1 MAKKRTGL
9 DALREYEARS
19 GRQTQSEA
27 QTEGSSGGAWRSGL
41 DALRQ
46 FEANGGGRNV
56 KNGEFNPNYR
66 TMTRA
71 MYESAYERYKRAAEA
86 QERYSR
92 AADAVGSSQ
101 VGGYLMAMQQ
111 RQPQGRA
118 AKTIDHDQQSG
129 YRRTREVKSAQVQPT
144 IDHDQQ
150 SGYLRTMQL
159 KGSPEYLEQPED
171 QEWETVRQD
180 QARGG
185 KRTQYELQRQIEQ
198 LERARDYVLSMQA
211 GDPEGLPELRGAYE
225 AVNAG
230 RTKPM
235 TLTEMD
241 EALREMKVR
250 KQNAATLADEA
261 MTAQE
266 LERKKDAIYALA
278 FYPEEWT
285 PEQKQAARGILETQR
300 GGSGIFGGMDRA
312 SYAFAPYIEAV
323 RSGDMDRADEWEQIY
338 NMLYSRLFEKTTAV
352 TEGFAEGLGLR
363 SAEKV
368 IGAATG
374 AENPAWEAYMRSV
387 QVAKAQ
393 NPALSAGGQIAGSLA
408 LMGGISK
415 GVGAASGAL
424 LGTKA
429 AQLGTLGRTALS
441 MGQSA
446 LTFAAREAIQGA
458 GAAVTGEKTGGA
470 YAQDILASGAGGAA
484 GALVSGLISTN
495 MADWLR
501 RTGNSKPFW
510 EFVRQSASA
519 YAFSGTSV
527 ATSAMLGS
535 EKKSANE
542 IATELGTAFLFSLVS
557 GYMNTMRETKM
568 ASAAV
573 EQKYET
579 ISQQLDAIG
588 KHLDGG
594 GKFRTEEEFTQAV
607 EDLRRTVQ
615 GLKADVRGTYYAG
628 QQDFVDQMV
637 AALDRIDYNLL
648 SMLPGA
654 DAGTAAASAAS
665 TAAAGAGGVTAAEAQ
680 KLMQEASAALAEGTQ
695 GVPSA
700 PVQPGDAGGKGAA
713 AAAQALTEGMTPE
726 QTRKMIQDDFGTTAA
741 QDAAWREG
749 TEEQEAAFQ
758 AYSRYAEE
766 RDRLEQERRGLETER
781 RTVQYGQQETG
792 SRNGEGRTESVY
804 SGGQS
809 RGMGEG
815 SEIERTLERQ
825 GEAVRLRNRAKDLG
839 AENISPAEAG
849 LKGGDTTKSLLKVP
863 EAAYGAHEKA
873 LQKAVEARGASLNIV
888 MGRIR
893 LANGTAVDEFI
904 DTETRQ
910 VTVRADCTKWAM
922 DNLID
927 HALFHGLSTE
937 QRNAT
942 AQAVADRFS
951 ESELMAIAGQ
961 YVKRMRGVYEGM
973 SEKEL
978 LNTAMEEVLAD
989 AAGRM
994 LRYTDADATKFTET
1008 VRGII
1013 DWNGKTDAGEG
1024 SQRFSYAGEF
1034 ARTAD
1039 KETLERAKQMIDG
1052 GASAEAIFRETGWF
1066 KGADGQWRFEIDDS
1080 KMEFRRDGDAR
1091 LMEEAPYRRMQELSD
1106 KWAASFEKGGEELT
1120 EAENTELEALQDQY
1134 VDRVWEEK
1142 YELQD
1147 FLKHDDLYRAYPKLR
1162 HMSLIFRPM
1171 SIEDY
1176 GYYSPKDG
1184 AIVMNSDL
1192 IGAPEKTLIHEIQHI
1207 IQSMEGF
1214 ARGASPKYWNDR
1226 MEEGVSKKNAAGE
1239 EMLPNELYRNTAGE
1253 IEARDVAA
1261 RRNMSADERRARMP
1275 DTGNADTV
1283 FAEARWQTAMDY
1295 DPETARI
1302 REQTQDEITAEY
1314 QNTVHGIL
1322 NGTINSK
1329 EALLVGYT
1337 PDIYR
1342 KLGMPDLPF
1351 VVGSGHVYSMAKTA
1365 SEASADGK
1373 FQKGTHYHGL
1383 GERVVADI
1391 MEFVRDPVMVISA
1404 KDVDA
1409 KTEPMR
1415 STHSVVALIDVGT
1428 HGKALVIPVSIT
1440 AERSVDGARMDVN
1453 AISSAYEKKA
1463 SALVKEA
1470 VAQFNV
1476 GENSV
1481 FYVKKEAADLLGA
1494 GVRFPEQL
1502 KAATSSD
1509 GIVRKFGTKVNM
1521 SIENVTQ
1528 SQQFKRW
1535 FGDWQNKPETASKV
1549 VNADGTPK
1557 VVYHQ
1562 TGNDFT
1568 IFDVRKNGA
1577 GTRDNETPF
1586 GIFLKSSSRDIG
1598 LNGKKQMAL
1607 YANIRNPL
1615 YAQDRADLTRQL
1627 RKLSPE
1633 YDAIRQEHAALDK
1646 EYKQKF
1652 EDAKRNFIS
1661 FLTEWKKNHPG
1672 ESSRS
1677 LYGTPEFERVF
1688 DAEDA
1693 VVEEWTGKADALSV
1707 RAKEVLTDA
1716 LKQAGYDGVI
1726 LANDAGSWGRSTDAY
1741 IALNKNQVKSATDNV
1756 GTFDR
1761 DNPDIRYSVAEDAPE
1776 TETSAEKAKW
1786 TAAEGTPIFN
1796 FDAKYDF
1803 AYGADPNPFYR
1814 MIGITPPGLR
1824 IGIEAQATRAA
1835 DKIEN
1840 GKAYAKALLDF
1851 ATKPDRSTKTL
1862 TLNFPNADGTYRSEN
1877 VQNTKIMQDIYKYYA
1892 EAVPEEN
1899 RHSEAEFW
1907 MWRRRIAE
1915 GSVSSRI
1922 ETMSAEAKAQ
1932 AWQESARADFK
1943 STGALEKMGVKVER
1957 SIGRYGRTQSL
1968 IETEK
1973 AYKQAKRE
1981 VNRAID
1987 RLAATPK
1994 EIAFARQIAD
2004 GVFDMR
2010 DIPRGYDRRVVLSL
2024 VDYMNAEA
2032 ALGNDRILAQ
2042 RKAIRQETADTV
2054 EALFSDSA
2062 DNKVSGMF
2070 TLNHRTAQRNMLHI
2084 FGDETGQK
2092 LNRAIFDPI
2101 QRNEAERIRFINK
2114 QFDDVRTFEDSTGKK
2129 SELTHVESILVQLV
2143 MEGKATVA
2151 LLGDMP
2157 GSPAISK
2164 AGMKIADGMKP
2175 NAAAKSEHLN
2185 KNEKQLAKMYAS
2197 WVSALRMMADGK
2209 IDTVKIDNA
2218 AKVYTQKYN
2227 EFYAAINDFLVA
2239 HGYEPI
2245 GFIQNYAPH
2254 MQAEETRTALDSA
2267 LKMLGINEDVVTL
2280 PTSIAGL
2287 TADFK
2292 PNKRWNPYFLHRTGE
2307 TYNFDVAKGF
2317 ESYVAYMSEL
2327 FYHTDD
2333 IMTVRALSDYLR
2345 RRYSPDDI
2353 SFDIDKYTWLRER
2366 MPDEQLLYLQQRGK
2380 LEHGAIVDSEQLD
2393 SMIDDELT
2401 ALYENA
2407 KNKSKYSN
2415 LVVWLDNYAN
2425 VLAGKQ
2431 TKGDRS
2437 TEEDFGRKTLTIGN
2451 KLTRGFGA
2459 AKVAGNIATIFNQTA
2474 QIPTILAEKGLRNTA
2489 AAIKD
2494 MVTGQLRKAD
2504 FTLESDYLTSK
2515 KGVHFLVTDE
2525 KNMYEWALD
2534 KVGQA
2539 QEFAD
2544 AMVSTI
2550 AVRAAYLEGI
2560 QKGMSHKQAM
2570 RYADQYGAQVMGDR
2584 SKGAKPVA
2592 FNSKNPVMQLINTFQ
2607 LEVANSW
2614 EHVTQ
2619 DTAGFDFREMARK
2632 FGKDKAVKALA
2643 GIIVKLLLA
2652 TYIWNRISDETYGGT
2667 PAPYDVL
2674 GITSNFIAGGY
2685 GLSINDAMKT
2695 VMDNGWEKVTGE
2707 RLFGT
2712 EDKDRSFNVWKA
2724 IEAAGGDI
2732 ANDIPY
2738 LQNASAMIGWGDNT
2752 LPAAIPTKALDNM
2765 INAVK
2770 GGKGAKDI
2778 AKAAFDVGTEIAP
2791 GGSQIKKTARG
2802 IDAMVRGGVY
2812 QGYGD
2817 QTKLRYP
2824 VDNKN
2829 IGKWI
2834 QAVVFGPNG
2843 LSETGRYYA
2852 GEERAIGEKQ
2862 TTAYQAMIAAGADK
2876 EESYRLIRRITKLG
2890 DDEDSKLDKLN
2901 MLLSSKVSTAG
2912 QGAYYY
2918 IMMAGD
2924 KERERIDALTGEDGV
2939 IGMDDYLRA
2948 AQKKLQIDADEAMRP
2963 AEKADAFRQWV
2974 NQKGYSAE
2982 QKRGVLDAF
2991 KFSQIIM
2998 VGGGHS
3004 ELYQAALE
3012 GVSEYDA
3019 LRADAIATEKA
3030 DGKSQAQ
3037 AESSVNSGLR
3047 SQMKQDYLDG
3057 LVDDETASAFLK
3069 EYTGADDD
3077 DVFWALEEWN
3087 GGKDWKKYGKFFD
3100 AVEKGVTADT
3110 RKVAKYYME
3119 HGVDKGTLSSQ
3130 LTTYFKER
3138 WLAASGDEA
3147 ARLKRAY
3154 ISAYKAIGGDGDK
3167 ARDNMIKWRQEANKK
3182 RRENK

>member
-46 FEANGGGRNV
+46 FEANGGGRDV
-56 KNGEFNPNYR
+56 KNREFNPNYR

-71 MYESAYERYKRAAEA
+71 MEKEAYESAYERYKRAAEA

-92 AADAVGSSQ
+92 AAEAVGSSP

-144 IDHDQQ
+144 IEHDQQ

-159 KGSPEYLEQPED
+159 KGTPEYLEQPED
-171 QEWETVRQD
+171 QAWETVRQD

-185 KRTQYELQRQIEQ
+185 KRTQYELRRQIEQ
-198 LERARDYVLSMQA
+198 LEKARDYALSMQA

-241 EALREMKVR
+241 EALREMKVK
-250 KQNAATLADEA
+250 KQNAATLANEA

-312 SYAFAPYIEAV
+312 PYAFAPYIEAV
-323 RSGDMDRADEWEQIY
+323 RSGDMAGADEWEQIY

-368 IGAATG
+368 VGAATG

-429 AQLGTLGRTALS
+429 AQLGTVGKTALS

-741 QDAAWREG
+741 QDAA
-749 TEEQEAAFQ
+749 FQ

-766 RDRLEQERRGLETER
+766 RDRLEQARRGLETER
-781 RTVQYGQQETG
+781 STAQYGQQEAG

-804 SGGQS
+804 PGGQS

-873 LQKAVEARGASLNIV
+873 LQQAVEARGASLNIV

-1226 MEEGVSKKNAAGE
+1226 MEEGFSKKNAAGE

-1295 DPETARI
+1295 DPETASI
-1302 REQTQDEITAEY
+1302 KEQVENSREALNAMDLVARASVPTNLKTKDSAAAWAAERLKSTGYHVDRQGYGEIYFSKKDMDKGLRYADTAEEKAALAVLP
-1314 QNTVHGIL
+1314 QVLKRGIEIGDHANHKNRVKQTVTFAAPVEL
-1322 NGTINSK
+1322 NGTRGNMAVVVNRNGSHYYAHRI
-1329 EALLVGYT
+1329 V
-1337 PDIYR
+1337 
-1342 KLGMPDLPF
+1342 MPD
-1351 VVGSGHVYSMAKTA
+1351 G
-1365 SEASADGK
+1365 
-1373 FQKGTHYHGL
+1373 
-1383 GERVVADI
+1383 
-1391 MEFVRDPVMVISA
+1391 
-1404 KDVDA
+1404 
-1409 KTEPMR
+1409 
-1415 STHSVVALIDVGT
+1415 
-1428 HGKALVIPVSIT
+1428 
-1440 AERSVDGARMDVN
+1440 
-1453 AISSAYEKKA
+1453 
-1463 SALVKEA
+1463 
-1470 VAQFNV
+1470 
-1476 GENSV
+1476 SV
-1481 FYVKKEAADLLGA
+1481 FRFSGNAENAAQELSR
-1494 GVRFPEQL
+1494 GVTVSGSL
-1502 KAATSSD
+1502 ADTTSAA
-1509 GIVRKFGTKVNM
+1509 
-1521 SIENVTQ
+1521 
-1528 SQQFKRW
+1528 
-1535 FGDWQNKPETASKV
+1535 
-1549 VNADGTPK
+1549 
-1557 VVYHQ
+1557 
-1562 TGNDFT
+1562 
-1568 IFDVRKNGA
+1568 
-1577 GTRDNETPF
+1577 
-1586 GIFLKSSSRDIG
+1586 
-1598 LNGKKQMAL
+1598 
-1607 YANIRNPL
+1607 
-1615 YAQDRADLTRQL
+1615 
-1627 RKLSPE
+1627 
-1633 YDAIRQEHAALDK
+1633 
-1646 EYKQKF
+1646 
-1652 EDAKRNFIS
+1652 
-1661 FLTEWKKNHPG
+1661 
-1672 ESSRS
+1672 
-1677 LYGTPEFERVF
+1677 
-1688 DAEDA
+1688 
-1693 VVEEWTGKADALSV
+1693 
-1707 RAKEVLTDA
+1707 
-1716 LKQAGYDGVI
+1716 
-1726 LANDAGSWGRSTDAY
+1726 STDS
-1741 IALNKNQVKSATDNV
+1741 IRGKSANV
-1756 GTFDR
+1756 KQ
-1761 DNPDIRYSVAEDAPE
+1761 RYSPADTE
-1776 TETSAEKAKW
+1776 TETSAEKAKR
-1786 TAAEGTPIFN
+1786 TAAEGTPIFT

-1840 GKAYAKALLDF
+1840 GQAYAKALLDF

-1899 RHSEAEFW
+1899 RHSEADFW

-1915 GSVSSRI
+1915 GSIPARI

-2084 FGDETGQK
+2084 FGDETGKK

-2267 LKMLGINEDVVTL
+2267 LEMLGINEDVVTL

-2494 MVTGQLRKAD
+2494 MATGQLRKTD
-2504 FTLESDYLTSK
+2504 FARESDYLTSK

-2544 AMVSTI
+2544 ATVATI

-2560 QKGMSHKQAM
+2560 RNGMTHKQAM
-2570 RYADQYGAQVMGDR
+2570 SYADRYGAQVMGDR

-2619 DTAGFDFREMARK
+2619 DTGGFDFREMEKK

-2643 GIIVKLLLA
+2643 GIIVKFLVA
-2652 TYIWNRISDETYGGT
+2652 TYIWNRIADEIYGGT

-2712 EDKDRSFNVWKA
+2712 EDKARSFNVWKA

-2738 LQNASAMIGWGDNT
+2738 LQNASALVGWGDNT

-2770 GGKGAKDI
+2770 GGKGVKDI
-2778 AKAAFDVGTEIAP
+2778 TKAAFDVGTEIAP

-2948 AQKKLQIDADEAMRP
+2948 AQKKLQIDADEEMRP
-2963 AEKADAFRQWV
+2963 TEKADAFRQWV
-2974 NQKGYSAE
+2974 NQQGYSAD

-3012 GVSEYDA
+3012 GVSEYDT
-3019 LRADAIATEKA
+3019 LRADAIAAEKA
-3030 DGKSQAQ
+3030 GGKSQSQ
-3037 AESSVNSGLR
+3037 AESSVNSSLR

-3057 LVDDETASAFLK
+3057 LVDDETASQFLK
-3069 EYTGADDD
+3069 EYTGSDDD
-3077 DVFWALEEWN
+3077 DVFWTMESWK
-3087 GGKDWKKYGKFFD
+3087 GGDDWKKYGKFLE
-3100 AVEKGVTADT
+3100 AAEKGVTADT

>member
-46 FEANGGGRNV
+46 FEANGGGRDV
-56 KNGEFNPNYR
+56 KNREFNPNYR

-71 MYESAYERYKRAAEA
+71 MEKEAYESAYERYKRAAEA

-92 AADAVGSSQ
+92 AADAVGNSP

-144 IDHDQQ
+144 IEHDQQ
-150 SGYLRTMQL
+150 SGYLRTLRM
-159 KGSPEYLEQPED
+159 KGSAEYLTQSQED
-171 QEWETVRQD
+171 PAWETVRQD

-198 LERARDYVLSMQA
+198 LEKARDYALSMQA

-241 EALREMKVR
+241 EALREMKVK
-250 KQNAATLADEA
+250 KQNAATLANEA

-312 SYAFAPYIEAV
+312 PYAFAPYIEAV

-424 LGTKA
+424 IGKKA

-458 GAAVTGEKTGGA
+458 GAAATGEKTGGA

-501 RTGNSKPFW
+501 RTGNSKLFW

-594 GKFRTEEEFTQAV
+594 RKFRTEEEFTQAV

-615 GLKADVRGTYYAG
+615 GLKADVQGTYYAG
-628 QQDFVDQMV
+628 QQDFVNQMV

-648 SMLPGA
+648 SILPGA

-665 TAAAGAGGVTAAEAQ
+665 TAAAGTGGVAAAEAQ

-695 GVPSA
+695 GVPPA

-726 QTRKMIQDDFGTTAA
+726 QTQKRIQDAFGTTAA
-741 QDAAWREG
+741 EQAVQVPPAQPAMPVPPDVAAEA
-749 TEEQEAAFQ
+749 EAAQREANFQ

-766 RDRLEQERRGLETER
+766 RDRLEQRRRGLEAER
-781 RTVQYGQQETG
+781 STVQYGQQEAG
-792 SRNGEGRTESVY
+792 GRNGEGRTESVY
-804 SGGQS
+804 PGGQS

-873 LQKAVEARGASLNIV
+873 LQQAVEARGASLNIV

-1013 DWNGKTDAGEG
+1013 GDGVTITEAKTEPTN
-1024 SQRFSYAGEF
+1024 QRYSIS
-1034 ARTAD
+1034 D
-1039 KETLERAKQMIDG
+1039 TLAEDLQQVIDG
-1052 GASAEAIFRETGWF
+1052 TYESDKGEVYIGETSNF
-1066 KGADGQWRFEIDDS
+1066 LTDVIGADALHVTMPANKAYSAMATEEQ
-1080 KMEFRRDGDAR
+1080 AR
-1091 LMEEAPYRRMQELSD
+1091 
-1106 KWAASFEKGGEELT
+1106 
-1120 EAENTELEALQDQY
+1120 
-1134 VDRVWEEK
+1134 
-1142 YELQD
+1142 
-1147 FLKHDDLYRAYPKLR
+1147 
-1162 HMSLIFRPM
+1162 
-1171 SIEDY
+1171 
-1176 GYYSPKDG
+1176 KDG
-1184 AIVMNSDL
+1184 RY
-1192 IGAPEKTLIHEIQHI
+1192 K
-1207 IQSMEGF
+1207 
-1214 ARGASPKYWNDR
+1214 
-1226 MEEGVSKKNAAGE
+1226 
-1239 EMLPNELYRNTAGE
+1239 
-1253 IEARDVAA
+1253 
-1261 RRNMSADERRARMP
+1261 
-1275 DTGNADTV
+1275 
-1283 FAEARWQTAMDY
+1283 
-1295 DPETARI
+1295 
-1302 REQTQDEITAEY
+1302 
-1314 QNTVHGIL
+1314 QNV
-1322 NGTINSK
+1322 N
-1329 EALLVGYT
+1329 
-1337 PDIYR
+1337 
-1342 KLGMPDLPF
+1342 
-1351 VVGSGHVYSMAKTA
+1351 
-1365 SEASADGK
+1365 
-1373 FQKGTHYHGL
+1373 YHGL
-1383 GERVVADI
+1383 G
-1391 MEFVRDPVMVISA
+1391 
-1404 KDVDA
+1404 
-1409 KTEPMR
+1409 
-1415 STHSVVALIDVGT
+1415 
-1428 HGKALVIPVSIT
+1428 
-1440 AERSVDGARMDVN
+1440 
-1453 AISSAYEKKA
+1453 
-1463 SALVKEA
+1463 
-1470 VAQFNV
+1470 
-1476 GENSV
+1476 
-1481 FYVKKEAADLLGA
+1481 
-1494 GVRFPEQL
+1494 
-1502 KAATSSD
+1502 
-1509 GIVRKFGTKVNM
+1509 
-1521 SIENVTQ
+1521 
-1528 SQQFKRW
+1528 
-1535 FGDWQNKPETASKV
+1535 
-1549 VNADGTPK
+1549 ADGLRRVLNASENPVAAFADTSGESGKRASNIVLVTGETGKGGPI
-1557 VVYHQ
+1557 VVIE
-1562 TGNDFT
+1562 TLNT
-1568 IFDVRKNGA
+1568 K
-1577 GTRDNETPF
+1577 GT
-1586 GIFLKSSSRDIG
+1586 
-1598 LNGKKQMAL
+1598 LNGKRIDANKVITSYDRAAL
-1607 YANIRNPL
+1607 ISDLEAAASDGRLLYLDKKRSQAALAGVPAANSLAAIQGGDFTTNIRNFIAGVKWEKSGAASYTSAKPDGETSFSRA
-1615 YAQDRADLTRQL
+1615 YKAAQQ
-1627 RKLSPE
+1627 
-1633 YDAIRQEHAALDK
+1633 
-1646 EYKQKF
+1646 KQ
-1652 EDAKRNFIS
+1652 
-1661 FLTEWKKNHPG
+1661 
-1672 ESSRS
+1672 
-1677 LYGTPEFERVF
+1677 
-1688 DAEDA
+1688 
-1693 VVEEWTGKADALSV
+1693 
-1707 RAKEVLTDA
+1707 
-1716 LKQAGYDGVI
+1716 
-1726 LANDAGSWGRSTDAY
+1726 
-1741 IALNKNQVKSATDNV
+1741 
-1756 GTFDR
+1756 
-1761 DNPDIRYSVAEDAPE
+1761 RYSPADTE
-1776 TETSAEKAKW
+1776 TETSAEKAKR

-1862 TLNFPNADGTYRSEN
+1862 TLTFPNADGTYRSEN

-1899 RHSEAEFW
+1899 RHSEADFW

-1922 ETMSAEAKAQ
+1922 ETMSVEAKAQ

-1957 SIGRYGRTQSL
+1957 SIGRYGRTQSI

-1973 AYKQAKRE
+1973 AYKQAKKE
-1981 VNRAID
+1981 LNRAID
-1987 RLAATPK
+1987 RLGATAK
-1994 EIAFARQIAD
+1994 EVAFAKQIAD

-2010 DIPRGYDRRVVLSL
+2010 DIPRGYDKRVVLSL

-2101 QRNEAERIRFINK
+2101 SRNEAERIRFVNR

-2218 AKVYTQKYN
+2218 AKAYTQKYN

-2254 MQAEETRTALDSA
+2254 MQAEETRTAFDSA
-2267 LKMLGINEDVVTL
+2267 LKMLGINADVVTL
-2280 PTSIAGL
+2280 PASIAGL

-2292 PNKRWNPYFLHRTGE
+2292 PNKRWNPYFLRRTGE

-2333 IMTVRALSDYLR
+2333 IMTVRALSNYLR
-2345 RRYSPDDI
+2345 RRYSSEEI
-2353 SFDIDKYTWLRER
+2353 SFDIDKYTWLREKS
-2366 MPDEQLLYLQQRGK
+2366 PDEQLLYLQQNNVLK
-2380 LEHGAIVDSEQLD
+2380 HGSIVDQETLD
-2393 SMIDDELT
+2393 ATIDKELDT
-2401 ALYENA
+2401 LYENA
-2407 KNKSKYSN
+2407 KNQSKYSN

-2437 TEEDFGRKTLTIGN
+2437 TEEDVGREKLNLGN
-2451 KLTRGFGA
+2451 WATRRFGA

-2474 QIPTILAEKGLRNTA
+2474 QLPTILAEKGLRNMA

-2494 MVTGQLRKAD
+2494 MATGQLRKTD
-2504 FTLESDYLTSK
+2504 FALESDYLTSK

-2560 QKGMSHKQAM
+2560 RKGMSHQQAM
-2570 RYADQYGAQVMGDR
+2570 RYADKYGAQVMGDR

-2592 FNSKNPVMQLINTFQ
+2592 FNSKRPVMQLINTFQ
-2607 LEVANSW
+2607 LEVANAW

-2643 GIIVKLLLA
+2643 GIIVKFLIA
-2652 TYIWNRISDETYGGT
+2652 TYIWNRIADEIYGGT

-2712 EDKDRSFNVWKA
+2712 EDKERSFNAWKA

-2738 LQNASAMIGWGDNT
+2738 LQNASALIGWGDNT

-2770 GGKGAKDI
+2770 GGKGVQDI
-2778 AKAAFDVGTEIAP
+2778 AKAAFDVGTEITP

-2862 TTAYQAMIAAGADK
+2862 TVAYQAMIAAGADK
-2876 EESYRLIRRITKLG
+2876 EESYRIIRRIAKLG
-2890 DDEDSKLDKLN
+2890 DGEDSKLDKLN
-2901 MLLSSKVSTAG
+2901 MLLSSKVPTAG

-2918 IMMAGD
+2918 VMMAGD
-2924 KERERIDALTGEDGV
+2924 KERERIDELTGGDGV

-2963 AEKADAFRQWV
+2963 TEKADAFRQWV

-2982 QKRGVLDAF
+2982 QKRGILDAF
-2991 KFSQIIM
+2991 KFSQVIM

-3012 GVSEYDA
+3012 GVSEYDT
-3019 LRADAIATEKA
+3019 LRADAIAAEKA
-3030 DGKSQAQ
+3030 GGKSQSQ
-3037 AESSVNSGLR
+3037 AESSVNSSLR

-3057 LVDDETASAFLK
+3057 LVDDETASQFLK
-3069 EYTGADDD
+3069 EYTGSDDD
-3077 DVFWALEEWN
+3077 DVFWTMESWK
-3087 GGKDWKKYGKFFD
+3087 GGDDWKKYGKFLE

-3119 HGVDKGTLSSQ
+3119 HGVDKGTLSSK

>member
-1 MAKKRTGL
+1 MDNDILTSRQREQEGLFKRYQQAMA
-9 DALREYEARS
+9 ALEGRE
-19 GRQTQSEA
+19 RQTRRIMDTGDEFGAEPNQQA
-27 QTEGSSGGAWRSGL
+27 QT
-41 DALRQ
+41 LRQ
-46 FEANGGGRNV
+46 GWKSAEQRAREAEAYAASQPNVQQDQLRGMRRTSEELDRQIDQLTAAQADLYTRGYYFDDDGTAWYYDANGNRVNA
-56 KNGEFNPNYR
+56 R
-66 TMTRA
+66 TVMDTQ
-71 MYESAYERYKRAAEA
+71 KRINALEK
-86 QERYSR
+86 
-92 AADAVGSSQ
+92 
-101 VGGYLMAMQQ
+101 Q
-111 RQPQGRA
+111 RQPLSGMISDAEAAAEFESRKNEIAALAYSQGEWTQEQRDE
-118 AKTIDHDQQSG
+118 AKAI
-129 YRRTREVKSAQVQPT
+129 
-144 IDHDQQ
+144 
-150 SGYLRTMQL
+150 
-159 KGSPEYLEQPED
+159 LESQ
-171 QEWETVRQD
+171 
-180 QARGG
+180 RGTG
-185 KRTQYELQRQIEQ
+185 
-198 LERARDYVLSMQA
+198 
-211 GDPEGLPELRGAYE
+211 GLLGT
-225 AVNAG
+225 G
-230 RTKPM
+230 
-235 TLTEMD
+235 MD
-241 EALREMKVR
+241 VYAFGPYMEALRR
-250 KQNAATLADEA
+250 GD
-261 MTAQE
+261 TA
-266 LERKKDAIYALA
+266 
-278 FYPEEWT
+278 
-285 PEQKQAARGILETQR
+285 
-300 GGSGIFGGMDRA
+300 SA
-312 SYAFAPYIEAV
+312 S
-323 RSGDMDRADEWEQIY
+323 EWESIY
-338 NMLYSRLFEKTTAV
+338 NMLYARLYPGQTAIAG
-352 TEGFAEGLGLR
+352 GFAQGIGLTSTAQVMGKALG
-363 SAEKV
+363 V
-368 IGAATG
+368 D
-374 AENPAWEAYMRSV
+374 ENPAWAAYQRAY
-387 QVAKAQ
+387 QRAQ
-393 NPALSAGGQIAGSLA
+393 AERPVLAAGANIAGSVA
-408 LMGGISK
+408 LMSGISQ
-415 GVGAASGAL
+415 GIGAASGAA
-424 LGTKA
+424 LGARA
-429 AQLGTLGRTALS
+429 ASMSAGAKTALS

-446 LTFAAREAIQGA
+446 LTFMVKDAIQGA
-458 GAAVTGEKTGGA
+458 GSVAMGEKSGGA
-470 YAQDILASGAGGAA
+470 YVQDILASGAGGAA
-484 GALVSGLISTN
+484 GTLVSGLIATD
-495 MADWLR
+495 MANWLR
-501 RTGNSKPFW
+501 KTGNMTPFW
-510 EFVRQSASA
+510 EFVRQSVSA
-519 YAFSGTSV
+519 FGSSSTNI
-527 ATSAMLGS
+527 ATSTLLGS
-535 EKKSANE
+535 EKKSGQQ
-542 IATELGTAFLFSLVS
+542 IATELGTAFLFSLIN
-557 GYMNTMRETKM
+557 GYVGTMRETKT
-568 ASAAV
+568 ASRAI
-573 EQKYET
+573 EQKYEQME
-579 ISQQLDAIG
+579 QQLAALG
-588 KHLDGG
+588 KHFS
-594 GKFRTEEEFTQAV
+594 GKTYSSEAEFEQAV
-607 EDLRRTVQ
+607 NDLRQTVQ
-615 GLKADVRGTYYAG
+615 GLKSEVQGTYYAG
-628 QQDFVDQMV
+628 QQDFSDQLV
-637 AALDRIDYNLL
+637 SALDRMDYNLL
-648 SMLPGA
+648 SMLDAGLSGG
-654 DAGTAAASAAS
+654 AGTAAAA
-665 TAAAGAGGVTAAEAQ
+665 TAVGVMPTAEAQ
-680 KLMQEASAALAEGTQ
+680 ELLTDAA
-695 GVPSA
+695 
-700 PVQPGDAGGKGAA
+700 DALSGGAA
-713 AAAQALTEGMTPE
+713 QGAGPNPTQPAPDAATARPQAAEMPTGAQTQPVPDQTAQA
-726 QTRKMIQDDFGTTAA
+726 GTGGAA
-741 QDAAWREG
+741 KAAEDAFTLYNR
-749 TEEQEAAFQ
+749 AAD
-758 AYSRYAEE
+758 E
-766 RDRLEQERRGLETER
+766 RDRLEQARRNAAAERS
-781 RTVQYGQQETG
+781 TVQYGQQEAG
-792 SRNGEGRTESVY
+792 GRNGEGRTEGVY

-922 DNLID
+922 ENLID

-937 QRNAT
+937 QRNAA

-973 SEKEL
+973 SEEEL

-1013 DWNGKTDAGEG
+1013 DWNGRTDAGEG

-1052 GASAEAIFRETGWF
+1052 GASAEDVFRETGWF

-1080 KMEFRRDGDAR
+1080 KMGADTKWGLLRNPDAR
-1091 LMEEAPYRRMQELSD
+1091 RYNMLFEKAYLHDEATAEDLQELQIL
-1106 KWAASFEKGGEELT
+1106 EGNLKGVRKSPYYLDE
-1120 EAENTELEALQDQY
+1120 
-1134 VDRVWEEK
+1134 VV
-1142 YELQD
+1142 
-1147 FLKHDDLYRAYPKLR
+1147 KHDALFEAYPALRDVVIRFEPNTGAVPGAYNNGFNEIVLRANLKL
-1162 HMSLIFRPM
+1162 
-1171 SIEDY
+1171 E
-1176 GYYSPKDG
+1176 
-1184 AIVMNSDL
+1184 
-1192 IGAPEKTLIHEIQHI
+1192 PEKLKNTLIHEIQHA
-1207 IQSMEGF
+1207 IQNQENF
-1214 ARGASPKYWNDR
+1214 ARGASPEYWNDR
-1226 MEEGVSKKNAAGE
+1226 MEEVFSRKNAAGE
-1239 EMLPNELYRNTAGE
+1239 EMLPNELYKNTAGE
-1253 IEARDVAA
+1253 IEARDAAA
-1261 RRNMSADERRARMP
+1261 RRNLSAEERRTRMP

-1283 FAEARWQTAMDY
+1283 FAEG
-1295 DPETARI
+1295 E
-1302 REQTQDEITAEY
+1302 
-1314 QNTVHGIL
+1314 
-1322 NGTINSK
+1322 
-1329 EALLVGYT
+1329 GYF
-1337 PDIYR
+1337 D
-1342 KLGMPDLPF
+1342 MS
-1351 VVGSGHVYSMAKTA
+1351 VKTA
-1365 SEASADGK
+1365 S
-1373 FQKGTHYHGL
+1373 
-1383 GERVVADI
+1383 
-1391 MEFVRDPVMVISA
+1391 
-1404 KDVDA
+1404 
-1409 KTEPMR
+1409 
-1415 STHSVVALIDVGT
+1415 
-1428 HGKALVIPVSIT
+1428 
-1440 AERSVDGARMDVN
+1440 
-1453 AISSAYEKKA
+1453 
-1463 SALVKEA
+1463 
-1470 VAQFNV
+1470 
-1476 GENSV
+1476 
-1481 FYVKKEAADLLGA
+1481 
-1494 GVRFPEQL
+1494 
-1502 KAATSSD
+1502 
-1509 GIVRKFGTKVNM
+1509 
-1521 SIENVTQ
+1521 
-1528 SQQFKRW
+1528 
-1535 FGDWQNKPETASKV
+1535 
-1549 VNADGTPK
+1549 DGTPIA
-1557 VVYHQ
+1557 VVD
-1562 TGNDFT
+1562 ND
-1568 IFDVRKNGA
+1568 I
-1577 GTRDNETPF
+1577 
-1586 GIFLKSSSRDIG
+1586 
-1598 LNGKKQMAL
+1598 
-1607 YANIRNPL
+1607 
-1615 YAQDRADLTRQL
+1615 
-1627 RKLSPE
+1627 LSHI
-1633 YDAIRQEHAALDK
+1633 DTSTWD
-1646 EYKQKF
+1646 
-1652 EDAKRNFIS
+1652 DAKK
-1661 FLTEWKKNHPG
+1661 TE
-1672 ESSRS
+1672 
-1677 LYGTPEFERVF
+1677 
-1688 DAEDA
+1688 A
-1693 VVEEWTGKADALSV
+1693 KAAAKDALLSF
-1707 RAKEVLTDA
+1707 K
-1716 LKQAGYDGVI
+1716 DGVEV
-1726 LANDAGSWGRSTDAY
+1726 AGVDYKVNRTSRREYTRSNDTERLYRKSTDAFADKMRSAEIADDIITATTSWARDGMLKHPRTDSFVDFLHGDVLIQAGDNQY
-1741 IALNKNQVKSATDNV
+1741 IANTVVGVTASGEYVFYDVVDMTPTSFQQKAEPSTTASGPKAVSDIQESSDVDSIRGKSANV
-1756 GTFDR
+1756 KQ
-1761 DNPDIRYSVAEDAPE
+1761 RYSPAD
-1776 TETSAEKAKW
+1776 TETDSSAEEAMK
-1786 TAAEGTPIFN
+1786 TAAEGMPIFN
-1796 FDAKYDF
+1796 FDTKYDF

-1840 GKAYAKALLDF
+1840 GQAYAKALLDF

-1877 VQNTKIMQDIYKYYA
+1877 VQNTKIMQDIYKYYV

-1899 RHSEAEFW
+1899 RHSEADFW

-1968 IETEK
+1968 IETDK
-1973 AYKQAKRE
+1973 AYKQAKKE

-1994 EIAFARQIAD
+1994 EISFARQIAD

-2010 DIPRGYDRRVVLSL
+2010 DIPRGYDKRVVLSL

-2042 RKAIRQETADTV
+2042 RKAIRQETTDTV
-2054 EALFSDSA
+2054 EALFNDSA

-2101 QRNEAERIRFINK
+2101 SRNEAERIRFVNR

-2129 SELTHVESILVQLV
+2129 SELTHEESILVQLV

-2267 LKMLGINEDVVTL
+2267 LKMLGINEDTVTL

-2345 RRYSPDDI
+2345 RRYSSEDI
-2353 SFDIDKYTWLRER
+2353 SFDIDKYTWLREKL
-2366 MPDEQLLYLQQRGK
+2366 PDEQLLYLQQRGK

-2393 SMIDDELT
+2393 SMIDNELT
-2401 ALYENA
+2401 ELYENA
-2407 KNKSKYSN
+2407 KNHSKYSN

-2425 VLAGKQ
+2425 ILAGKQ

-2437 TEEDFGRKTLTIGN
+2437 TEEDFGRKTLNLGN
-2451 KLTRGFGA
+2451 RLTRGFGA
-2459 AKVAGNIATIFNQTA
+2459 AKVAGNVASILNQTA

-2494 MVTGQLRKAD
+2494 MATGQLRKAD

-2570 RYADQYGAQVMGDR
+2570 RYADKYGAQVMGDR

-2643 GIIVKLLLA
+2643 GIIVKFLLA

-2712 EDKDRSFNVWKA
+2712 EDKARSFNVWKA

-2738 LQNASAMIGWGDNT
+2738 LQNASALVGWGDNT

-2770 GGKGAKDI
+2770 GGKGVKDI
-2778 AKAAFDVGTEIAP
+2778 TKAAFDVGTEIAP

-2948 AQKKLQIDADEAMRP
+2948 AQKKLQIDADEEMRP
-2963 AEKADAFRQWV
+2963 TEKADAFRQWV
-2974 NQKGYSAE
+2974 NQQGYSAD

-3012 GVSEYDA
+3012 GVSEYDT
-3019 LRADAIATEKA
+3019 LRADAIAAEKA

-3069 EYTGADDD
+3069 EYTGANDD
-3077 DVFWALEEWN
+3077 DVFWTLEEWN
-3087 GGKDWKKYGKFFD
+3087 GGKDWKKYGQFLD

-3154 ISAYKAIGGDGDK
+3154 ISAYKAIGGDADK
-3167 ARDNMIKWRQEANKK
+3167 ARENMIKWRQEANKK
-3182 RRENK
+3182 KGAKK

>member
-19 GRQTQSEA
+19 GRQTQSDA

-56 KNGEFNPNYR
+56 KNREFNPNYR

-71 MYESAYERYKRAAEA
+71 MEQEAYESAYERYKRAAEA

-92 AADAVGSSQ
+92 AAEAVGSSP

-129 YRRTREVKSAQVQPT
+129 YRRTREVKSAQAQPT

-150 SGYLRTMQL
+150 SGYLRTMRM
-159 KGSPEYLEQPED
+159 KGSAEYLTQSQED
-171 QEWETVRQD
+171 PAWETVRQD

-198 LERARDYVLSMQA
+198 LEKARDYALSMQA

-250 KQNAATLADEA
+250 KQNAATLANEA

-285 PEQKQAARGILETQR
+285 PEQKQAARDILETQR

-312 SYAFAPYIEAV
+312 PYAFAPYIEAV
-323 RSGDMDRADEWEQIY
+323 RSGDMDRTDEWEQIY

-363 SAEKV
+363 SVEKV

-458 GAAVTGEKTGGA
+458 GAAATGEKTGGA

-501 RTGNSKPFW
+501 RTGNSKLFW

-615 GLKADVRGTYYAG
+615 GLKADVQGTYYAG
-628 QQDFVDQMV
+628 QQDFVNQMV

-648 SMLPGA
+648 SILPGA

-665 TAAAGAGGVTAAEAQ
+665 TAAAGTGGVAAAEAQ

-695 GVPSA
+695 GVPPA

-713 AAAQALTEGMTPE
+713 AAAQALTEG
-726 QTRKMIQDDFGTTAA
+726 TTAA
-741 QDAAWREG
+741 EQAVQVPPAQPTMPVPPDVAAEA
-749 TEEQEAAFQ
+749 EAAQREANFQ

-766 RDRLEQERRGLETER
+766 RDRLEQTRRGLEAER
-781 RTVQYGQQETG
+781 STVQYGQQEDG

-863 EAAYGAHEKA
+863 EAAYGAHEKE

-961 YVKRMRGVYEGM
+961 YVKRMRGVYEEM
-973 SEKEL
+973 SEDEL

-1039 KETLERAKQMIDG
+1039 KETLERAKQMLEG
-1052 GASAEAIFRETGWF
+1052 GASAEDIFRETGWF

-1080 KMEFRRDGDAR
+1080 KMEFRRDGDVR

-1120 EAENTELEALQDQY
+1120 EAESTELEALQDQY

-1226 MEEGVSKKNAAGE
+1226 MEEGFSKKNAAGE

-1253 IEARDVAA
+1253 IEARDVAERRGLSA
-1261 RRNMSADERRARMP
+1261 EERRNRMP

-1283 FAEARWQTAMDY
+1283 FAEAGWQTAMDY
-1295 DPETARI
+1295 DPETASI
-1302 REQTQDEITAEY
+1302 KEQVENSREALNAMDLVARASVPANLKTKDSAAAWAAERLKSTGYHVDRQGYGEIYFSKKDMDKGLRYADTAEEKAALAVLP
-1314 QNTVHGIL
+1314 QVLKRGIEIGDHANHKNRVKQTVTFAAPVEL
-1322 NGTINSK
+1322 NGTRGNMAVVVNRNGSHYYAHRI
-1329 EALLVGYT
+1329 V
-1337 PDIYR
+1337 
-1342 KLGMPDLPF
+1342 MPD
-1351 VVGSGHVYSMAKTA
+1351 G
-1365 SEASADGK
+1365 
-1373 FQKGTHYHGL
+1373 
-1383 GERVVADI
+1383 
-1391 MEFVRDPVMVISA
+1391 
-1404 KDVDA
+1404 
-1409 KTEPMR
+1409 
-1415 STHSVVALIDVGT
+1415 
-1428 HGKALVIPVSIT
+1428 
-1440 AERSVDGARMDVN
+1440 
-1453 AISSAYEKKA
+1453 
-1463 SALVKEA
+1463 
-1470 VAQFNV
+1470 
-1476 GENSV
+1476 SV
-1481 FYVKKEAADLLGA
+1481 FRFSGNAENAAQELSR
-1494 GVRFPEQL
+1494 GVTVSGSL
-1502 KAATSSD
+1502 ADTTSAA
-1509 GIVRKFGTKVNM
+1509 
-1521 SIENVTQ
+1521 
-1528 SQQFKRW
+1528 
-1535 FGDWQNKPETASKV
+1535 
-1549 VNADGTPK
+1549 
-1557 VVYHQ
+1557 
-1562 TGNDFT
+1562 
-1568 IFDVRKNGA
+1568 
-1577 GTRDNETPF
+1577 
-1586 GIFLKSSSRDIG
+1586 
-1598 LNGKKQMAL
+1598 
-1607 YANIRNPL
+1607 
-1615 YAQDRADLTRQL
+1615 
-1627 RKLSPE
+1627 
-1633 YDAIRQEHAALDK
+1633 
-1646 EYKQKF
+1646 
-1652 EDAKRNFIS
+1652 
-1661 FLTEWKKNHPG
+1661 
-1672 ESSRS
+1672 
-1677 LYGTPEFERVF
+1677 
-1688 DAEDA
+1688 
-1693 VVEEWTGKADALSV
+1693 
-1707 RAKEVLTDA
+1707 
-1716 LKQAGYDGVI
+1716 
-1726 LANDAGSWGRSTDAY
+1726 STDS
-1741 IALNKNQVKSATDNV
+1741 IRGKSANV
-1756 GTFDR
+1756 KQ
-1761 DNPDIRYSVAEDAPE
+1761 RYSPADTE
-1776 TETSAEKAKW
+1776 TETSAEKAKR

-1862 TLNFPNADGTYRSEN
+1862 TLIFPNEDGTYRSEN

-2494 MVTGQLRKAD
+2494 MATGQLRRTD
-2504 FTLESDYLTSK
+2504 FALESDYLTSK

-2544 AMVSTI
+2544 ATVATI

-2560 QKGMSHKQAM
+2560 RNGMTHKQAM
-2570 RYADQYGAQVMGDR
+2570 SYADRYGAQVMGDR

-2619 DTAGFDFREMARK
+2619 DTAGFDFREMEKK

-2643 GIIVKLLLA
+2643 GIIVKFLVA
-2652 TYIWNRISDETYGGT
+2652 TYIWNRIADEIYGGT

-2707 RLFGT
+2707 RIFGT
-2712 EDKDRSFNVWKA
+2712 EDKKRSFDGWRA

-2738 LQNASAMIGWGDNT
+2738 LQNASALIGWGDNT

-2770 GGKGAKDI
+2770 GGKGVKDI
-2778 AKAAFDVGTEIAP
+2778 AKAAFDVGTEITP

-2862 TTAYQAMIAAGADK
+2862 TVAYQAMIAAGADK
-2876 EESYRLIRRITKLG
+2876 EESYRLIRRIAKLG
-2890 DDEDSKLDKLN
+2890 DGEDSKLDKLN
-2901 MLLSSKVSTAG
+2901 MLLSSKVPTAG

-2918 IMMAGD
+2918 VMMAGD
-2924 KERERIDALTGEDGV
+2924 KERERIDELTGGDGV
-2939 IGMDDYLRA
+2939 IGMDDYLMA

-2963 AEKADAFRQWV
+2963 TEKADAFRQWV

-2982 QKRGVLDAF
+2982 QKRGILDAF

-3004 ELYQAALE
+3004 ELYEAALE
-3012 GVSEYDA
+3012 GVSEYDT
-3019 LRADAIATEKA
+3019 LRADAIAAEKEG
-3030 DGKSQAQ
+3030 GKSQSQ
-3037 AESSVNSGLR
+3037 AESSVNSSLR

-3057 LVDDETASAFLK
+3057 LVDDETASQFLK

-3077 DVFWALEEWN
+3077 DVFWTMESWK
-3087 GGKDWKKYGKFFD
+3087 GGDDWKKYGKFFD

>member
-27 QTEGSSGGAWRSGL
+27 QTEGSSGGTWRSGL

-46 FEANGGGRNV
+46 FEANGGGRDV
-56 KNGEFNPNYR
+56 KNREFNPNYR

-71 MYESAYERYKRAAEA
+71 MEKEAYESAYERYKRAAEA

-92 AADAVGSSQ
+92 AAEAVGSSP
-101 VGGYLMAMQQ
+101 VGGYLRAMQQ
-111 RQPQGRA
+111 REPQGRA

-150 SGYLRTMQL
+150 SGYLRTLRM
-159 KGSPEYLEQPED
+159 KGSTEYLTQSQED
-171 QEWETVRQD
+171 PAWETVRQD

-198 LERARDYVLSMQA
+198 LEKARDYALSMQA

-250 KQNAATLADEA
+250 KQNAATLANEA

-312 SYAFAPYIEAV
+312 PYAFAPYIEAV
-323 RSGDMDRADEWEQIY
+323 RSGDMGRADEWEQIY

-424 LGTKA
+424 IGKKA

-458 GAAVTGEKTGGA
+458 GAAATGEKTGGA

-501 RTGNSKPFW
+501 RTGNSNLFW

-594 GKFRTEEEFTQAV
+594 RKFRTEEEFTQAV

-615 GLKADVRGTYYAG
+615 GLKADVQGTYYAG
-628 QQDFVDQMV
+628 QQDFVNQMV

-648 SMLPGA
+648 SILPGA

-665 TAAAGAGGVTAAEAQ
+665 TAAAGTGGVAAAEAQ

-695 GVPSA
+695 GVPPA

-713 AAAQALTEGMTPE
+713 AAAQALTEG
-726 QTRKMIQDDFGTTAA
+726 TTAA
-741 QDAAWREG
+741 EQAVQVPPAQPAMPVPPDVAA
-749 TEEQEAAFQ
+749 EAETAQ
-758 AYSRYAEE
+758 
-766 RDRLEQERRGLETER
+766 RDRLEQTRRGLEAER
-781 RTVQYGQQETG
+781 STVQYGQQEAG

-863 EAAYGAHEKA
+863 EAAYGAHEKE

-1013 DWNGKTDAGEG
+1013 GDGVTITEAKTEPTN
-1024 SQRFSYAGEF
+1024 QRYSIS
-1034 ARTAD
+1034 D
-1039 KETLERAKQMIDG
+1039 TLAEDLQQVIDG
-1052 GASAEAIFRETGWF
+1052 TYESDKGEVYIGETSNF
-1066 KGADGQWRFEIDDS
+1066 LTDVIGADALHVTMPANKAYSAMATEEQ
-1080 KMEFRRDGDAR
+1080 AR
-1091 LMEEAPYRRMQELSD
+1091 
-1106 KWAASFEKGGEELT
+1106 
-1120 EAENTELEALQDQY
+1120 
-1134 VDRVWEEK
+1134 
-1142 YELQD
+1142 
-1147 FLKHDDLYRAYPKLR
+1147 
-1162 HMSLIFRPM
+1162 
-1171 SIEDY
+1171 
-1176 GYYSPKDG
+1176 KDG
-1184 AIVMNSDL
+1184 RY
-1192 IGAPEKTLIHEIQHI
+1192 K
-1207 IQSMEGF
+1207 
-1214 ARGASPKYWNDR
+1214 
-1226 MEEGVSKKNAAGE
+1226 
-1239 EMLPNELYRNTAGE
+1239 
-1253 IEARDVAA
+1253 
-1261 RRNMSADERRARMP
+1261 
-1275 DTGNADTV
+1275 
-1283 FAEARWQTAMDY
+1283 
-1295 DPETARI
+1295 
-1302 REQTQDEITAEY
+1302 
-1314 QNTVHGIL
+1314 QNV
-1322 NGTINSK
+1322 N
-1329 EALLVGYT
+1329 
-1337 PDIYR
+1337 
-1342 KLGMPDLPF
+1342 
-1351 VVGSGHVYSMAKTA
+1351 
-1365 SEASADGK
+1365 
-1373 FQKGTHYHGL
+1373 YHGL
-1383 GERVVADI
+1383 G
-1391 MEFVRDPVMVISA
+1391 
-1404 KDVDA
+1404 
-1409 KTEPMR
+1409 
-1415 STHSVVALIDVGT
+1415 
-1428 HGKALVIPVSIT
+1428 
-1440 AERSVDGARMDVN
+1440 
-1453 AISSAYEKKA
+1453 
-1463 SALVKEA
+1463 
-1470 VAQFNV
+1470 
-1476 GENSV
+1476 
-1481 FYVKKEAADLLGA
+1481 
-1494 GVRFPEQL
+1494 
-1502 KAATSSD
+1502 
-1509 GIVRKFGTKVNM
+1509 
-1521 SIENVTQ
+1521 
-1528 SQQFKRW
+1528 
-1535 FGDWQNKPETASKV
+1535 
-1549 VNADGTPK
+1549 ADGLRRVLNASENPVAAFADTSGESGKRASNIVLVTGEAGKGGPI
-1557 VVYHQ
+1557 VVIE
-1562 TGNDFT
+1562 TLNT
-1568 IFDVRKNGA
+1568 K
-1577 GTRDNETPF
+1577 GT
-1586 GIFLKSSSRDIG
+1586 
-1598 LNGKKQMAL
+1598 LNGKRIDANKVITSYDRAAL
-1607 YANIRNPL
+1607 ISDLEAAASDGRLLYLDKKRSQAALAGVPAANSLAAIQGGDFTTNIRNFIAGVKWEKSGAASYTSAKPDGETSFSRA
-1615 YAQDRADLTRQL
+1615 YKAAQQ
-1627 RKLSPE
+1627 
-1633 YDAIRQEHAALDK
+1633 
-1646 EYKQKF
+1646 KQ
-1652 EDAKRNFIS
+1652 
-1661 FLTEWKKNHPG
+1661 
-1672 ESSRS
+1672 
-1677 LYGTPEFERVF
+1677 
-1688 DAEDA
+1688 
-1693 VVEEWTGKADALSV
+1693 
-1707 RAKEVLTDA
+1707 
-1716 LKQAGYDGVI
+1716 
-1726 LANDAGSWGRSTDAY
+1726 
-1741 IALNKNQVKSATDNV
+1741 
-1756 GTFDR
+1756 
-1761 DNPDIRYSVAEDAPE
+1761 RYSPADTE
-1776 TETSAEKAKW
+1776 TETSAEKAKR
-1786 TAAEGTPIFN
+1786 TAAEGTPIFT

-1840 GKAYAKALLDF
+1840 GQAYAKALLDF

-1899 RHSEAEFW
+1899 RHSEADFW

-1922 ETMSAEAKAQ
+1922 ETMSVEAKAQ

-1968 IETEK
+1968 IETDK
-1973 AYKQAKRE
+1973 AYKQAKKE

-2010 DIPRGYDRRVVLSL
+2010 DIPRGYDKRVVLSL

-2084 FGDETGQK
+2084 FGDETGKK

-2101 QRNEAERIRFINK
+2101 SRNEAERIRFVNR

-2267 LKMLGINEDVVTL
+2267 LEMLGINEDVVTL

-2292 PNKRWNPYFLHRTGE
+2292 PNKRWNPYFLNRTGE

-2345 RRYSPDDI
+2345 RRYSSEEI
-2353 SFDIDKYTWLRER
+2353 SFGIDKYTWLREKS
-2366 MPDEQLLYLQQRGK
+2366 PDEQLLYLQQNNV
-2380 LEHGAIVDSEQLD
+2380 LNHGSIVDQETLD
-2393 SMIDDELT
+2393 ATIDKELD

-2407 KNKSKYSN
+2407 KNQSKYSN

-2437 TEEDFGRKTLTIGN
+2437 TEEDVGREKLNLGN
-2451 KLTRGFGA
+2451 RLTRGFGA

-2494 MVTGQLRKAD
+2494 MATGQLRKTD
-2504 FTLESDYLTSK
+2504 FALESDYLTSK

-2544 AMVSTI
+2544 ATVATI

-2560 QKGMSHKQAM
+2560 RNGMTHKQAM
-2570 RYADQYGAQVMGDR
+2570 SYADRYGAQVMGDR

-2643 GIIVKLLLA
+2643 GIIVKFLLA
-2652 TYIWNRISDETYGGT
+2652 TYIWNRIADETYGGT

-2707 RLFGT
+2707 RLFDT

-2738 LQNASAMIGWGDNT
+2738 LQNASALIGWGDNT

-2770 GGKGAKDI
+2770 GGKGVKDI
-2778 AKAAFDVGTEIAP
+2778 AKAAFDVGTEITP

-2817 QTKLRYP
+2817 QAKLRYP

-2862 TTAYQAMIAAGADK
+2862 TVAYQAMIAAGADK

-2890 DDEDSKLDKLN
+2890 DGEDSKLDKLN
-2901 MLLSSKVSTAG
+2901 MLLSSKVPTAG

-2918 IMMAGD
+2918 VMMAGD
-2924 KERERIDALTGEDGV
+2924 KERERIDELTGGDGV

-2963 AEKADAFRQWV
+2963 TEKADAFRQWV

-2982 QKRGVLDAF
+2982 QKRGILDAF

-3004 ELYQAALE
+3004 ELYEAALE
-3012 GVSEYDA
+3012 GVSEYDT
-3019 LRADAIATEKA
+3019 LRADAIAAEKA
-3030 DGKSQAQ
+3030 GGKSQSQ
-3037 AESSVNSGLR
+3037 AESSVNSSLR

-3057 LVDDETASAFLK
+3057 LVDDETAYQFLK
-3069 EYTGADDD
+3069 EYTGSDDD
-3077 DVFWALEEWN
+3077 DVFWTIESWK
-3087 GGKDWKKYGKFFD
+3087 GGDDWKKYGKFLE
-3100 AVEKGVTADT
+3100 AAEKGVTADT

-3119 HGVDKGTLSSQ
+3119 HGVDKGTLSRQ
-3130 LTTYFKER
+3130 LTEYFKER
-3138 WLAASGDEA
+3138 WLNATGDEA

>member
-19 GRQTQSEA
+19 GRQTQSES
-27 QTEGSSGGAWRSGL
+27 QPEGSSGGAWRSGL

-56 KNGEFNPNYR
+56 KNREFNPNYR

-71 MYESAYERYKRAAEA
+71 MEQEAYERYKRAAEA

-92 AADAVGSSQ
+92 AAEAVGSSP

-118 AKTIDHDQQSG
+118 AKTVEHDQQSG

-150 SGYLRTMQL
+150 SGYLRTMRM
-159 KGSPEYLEQPED
+159 KGSAEYLTQSQED
-171 QEWETVRQD
+171 PAWETVRQD

-185 KRTQYELQRQIEQ
+185 KRTQYELRRQIEQ
-198 LERARDYVLSMQA
+198 LEKARDYALSMQA
-211 GDPEGLPELRGAYE
+211 GDTEGLPELRGAYE

-250 KQNAATLADEA
+250 KQNAATLANEA

-312 SYAFAPYIEAV
+312 PYAFAPYIEAV

-441 MGQSA
+441 MGKSA

-458 GAAVTGEKTGGA
+458 GAAATGEKTGGA

-501 RTGNSKPFW
+501 RTGNSKLFW

-594 GKFRTEEEFTQAV
+594 RKFRTEEEFTQAV

-615 GLKADVRGTYYAG
+615 GLKADVQGTYYAG
-628 QQDFVDQMV
+628 QQEFVNQMV

-665 TAAAGAGGVTAAEAQ
+665 TAAAGTGGVAAAEAQ

-695 GVPSA
+695 GVPPA

-726 QTRKMIQDDFGTTAA
+726 QTQKRIQDAFGTTAA
-741 QDAAWREG
+741 EQAVQVPPAQPTMPVPPDVAAEA
-749 TEEQEAAFQ
+749 EAAQREANFQ

-766 RDRLEQERRGLETER
+766 RDRLEQTRRGLEAER
-781 RTVQYGQQETG
+781 STVQYGQQEDG

-863 EAAYGAHEKA
+863 EAAYGAHEKE

-973 SEKEL
+973 SEDEL

-1013 DWNGKTDAGEG
+1013 GDGVTITEAKTEPTN
-1024 SQRFSYAGEF
+1024 QRYSISDTLAEDLQQVIDGTYE
-1034 ARTAD
+1034 AD
-1039 KETLERAKQMIDG
+1039 KGEVYIGETSNFLTDVI
-1052 GASAEAIFRETGWF
+1052 
-1066 KGADGQWRFEIDDS
+1066 GADALHVTMPANKAYSAMATEEQ
-1080 KMEFRRDGDAR
+1080 AR
-1091 LMEEAPYRRMQELSD
+1091 
-1106 KWAASFEKGGEELT
+1106 
-1120 EAENTELEALQDQY
+1120 
-1134 VDRVWEEK
+1134 
-1142 YELQD
+1142 
-1147 FLKHDDLYRAYPKLR
+1147 
-1162 HMSLIFRPM
+1162 
-1171 SIEDY
+1171 
-1176 GYYSPKDG
+1176 KDG
-1184 AIVMNSDL
+1184 RY
-1192 IGAPEKTLIHEIQHI
+1192 K
-1207 IQSMEGF
+1207 
-1214 ARGASPKYWNDR
+1214 
-1226 MEEGVSKKNAAGE
+1226 
-1239 EMLPNELYRNTAGE
+1239 
-1253 IEARDVAA
+1253 
-1261 RRNMSADERRARMP
+1261 
-1275 DTGNADTV
+1275 
-1283 FAEARWQTAMDY
+1283 
-1295 DPETARI
+1295 
-1302 REQTQDEITAEY
+1302 
-1314 QNTVHGIL
+1314 QNV
-1322 NGTINSK
+1322 N
-1329 EALLVGYT
+1329 
-1337 PDIYR
+1337 
-1342 KLGMPDLPF
+1342 
-1351 VVGSGHVYSMAKTA
+1351 
-1365 SEASADGK
+1365 
-1373 FQKGTHYHGL
+1373 YHGL
-1383 GERVVADI
+1383 G
-1391 MEFVRDPVMVISA
+1391 
-1404 KDVDA
+1404 
-1409 KTEPMR
+1409 
-1415 STHSVVALIDVGT
+1415 
-1428 HGKALVIPVSIT
+1428 
-1440 AERSVDGARMDVN
+1440 
-1453 AISSAYEKKA
+1453 
-1463 SALVKEA
+1463 
-1470 VAQFNV
+1470 
-1476 GENSV
+1476 
-1481 FYVKKEAADLLGA
+1481 
-1494 GVRFPEQL
+1494 
-1502 KAATSSD
+1502 
-1509 GIVRKFGTKVNM
+1509 
-1521 SIENVTQ
+1521 
-1528 SQQFKRW
+1528 
-1535 FGDWQNKPETASKV
+1535 
-1549 VNADGTPK
+1549 ADGLRRVLNASENPVAAFADTSGESGKRASNIVLVTGEAGKGGPI
-1557 VVYHQ
+1557 VVIE
-1562 TGNDFT
+1562 TLNT
-1568 IFDVRKNGA
+1568 K
-1577 GTRDNETPF
+1577 GT
-1586 GIFLKSSSRDIG
+1586 
-1598 LNGKKQMAL
+1598 LNGKRIDANKVITSYDRAAL
-1607 YANIRNPL
+1607 ISDLEAAASDGRLLYLDKKRSQAALAGVPAANSLAAIQGGDFTTNIRNFIAGVKWEKSGAASYTSAKPDGETSFSRA
-1615 YAQDRADLTRQL
+1615 YKAAQQ
-1627 RKLSPE
+1627 
-1633 YDAIRQEHAALDK
+1633 
-1646 EYKQKF
+1646 KQ
-1652 EDAKRNFIS
+1652 
-1661 FLTEWKKNHPG
+1661 
-1672 ESSRS
+1672 
-1677 LYGTPEFERVF
+1677 
-1688 DAEDA
+1688 
-1693 VVEEWTGKADALSV
+1693 
-1707 RAKEVLTDA
+1707 
-1716 LKQAGYDGVI
+1716 
-1726 LANDAGSWGRSTDAY
+1726 
-1741 IALNKNQVKSATDNV
+1741 
-1756 GTFDR
+1756 
-1761 DNPDIRYSVAEDAPE
+1761 RYSPADTE
-1776 TETSAEKAKW
+1776 TETSAEKAKR

-1840 GKAYAKALLDF
+1840 GQAYAKALLDF

-1862 TLNFPNADGTYRSEN
+1862 TLNFPNEDGTYRSEN

-1899 RHSEAEFW
+1899 RHSEADFW

-2084 FGDETGQK
+2084 FGDETGKK

-2218 AKVYTQKYN
+2218 EKVYTQKYN

-2380 LEHGAIVDSEQLD
+2380 LEHGAIVYSEQLD

-2474 QIPTILAEKGLRNTA
+2474 QLPTILAEKGLRNTA

-2494 MVTGQLRKAD
+2494 MATGQLRRTD
-2504 FTLESDYLTSK
+2504 FALESDYLTSK

-2544 AMVSTI
+2544 ATVATI

-2560 QKGMSHKQAM
+2560 RNGMTHKQAM
-2570 RYADQYGAQVMGDR
+2570 SYADRYGAQVMGDR

-2619 DTAGFDFREMARK
+2619 DTAGFDFREMEKK

-2643 GIIVKLLLA
+2643 GIIVKFLVA
-2652 TYIWNRISDETYGGT
+2652 TYIWNRIADEIYGGT

-2707 RLFGT
+2707 RIFGT
-2712 EDKDRSFNVWKA
+2712 EDKKRSFDGWRA

-2738 LQNASAMIGWGDNT
+2738 LQNASALIGWGDNT

-2770 GGKGAKDI
+2770 GGKGVKDI
-2778 AKAAFDVGTEIAP
+2778 AKAAFDVGTEITP

-2817 QTKLRYP
+2817 QAKLRYP

-2862 TTAYQAMIAAGADK
+2862 TVAYQAMIAAGADK
-2876 EESYRLIRRITKLG
+2876 EESYRLIRRIAKLG
-2890 DDEDSKLDKLN
+2890 DGEDSKLDKLN

-2918 IMMAGD
+2918 VMMAGD
-2924 KERERIDALTGEDGV
+2924 KERERIDELTGGDGV

-2963 AEKADAFRQWV
+2963 TEKADAFRQWV

-2982 QKRGVLDAF
+2982 QKRGILDAF

-3012 GVSEYDA
+3012 GVSEYDT
-3019 LRADAIATEKA
+3019 LRADAIAAEKA
-3030 DGKSQAQ
+3030 GGKSQSQ
-3037 AESSVNSGLR
+3037 AESSVNSSLR

-3057 LVDDETASAFLK
+3057 LVDDETASQFLK

-3077 DVFWALEEWN
+3077 DVFWTMESWK
-3087 GGKDWKKYGKFFD
+3087 GGDDWKKYGKFLE
-3100 AVEKGVTADT
+3100 AAEKGVLAETK
-3110 RKVAKYYME
+3110 KVAKYYME

-3130 LTTYFKER
+3130 LTEYFKER

>member
-1 MAKKRTGL
+1 MAKRRTGL

-92 AADAVGSSQ
+92 AAEAVGSSP

-144 IDHDQQ
+144 IEHDQQ
-150 SGYLRTMQL
+150 SGYLRTLRM
-159 KGSPEYLEQPED
+159 KGSAEYLTQSQED
-171 QEWETVRQD
+171 PAWETVRQD

-198 LERARDYVLSMQA
+198 LEKARDYALSMQA

-250 KQNAATLADEA
+250 KQNAATLANEA

-312 SYAFAPYIEAV
+312 PYAFAPYIEAV
-323 RSGDMDRADEWEQIY
+323 RSGDMDRVDEWEQIY
-338 NMLYSRLFEKTTAV
+338 NMLYSRLFDKKTAV
-352 TEGFAEGLGLR
+352 TESFAEGLGLR
-363 SAEKV
+363 SVEKV
-368 IGAATG
+368 VGAATG

-393 NPALSAGGQIAGSLA
+393 NPSLSAGGQIAGSLA

-424 LGTKA
+424 IGTKA

-458 GAAVTGEKTGGA
+458 GAAATGEKTGGA

-501 RTGNSKPFW
+501 RTGNSKLFW

-579 ISQQLDAIG
+579 ISQQMDAIG

-594 GKFRTEEEFTQAV
+594 RKFRTEEEFTQAV
-607 EDLRRTVQ
+607 EDLRRSVQ
-615 GLKADVRGTYYAG
+615 GLKADVQGTYYAG
-628 QQDFVDQMV
+628 QQDFVNQMV

-648 SMLPGA
+648 SILPGA

-665 TAAAGAGGVTAAEAQ
+665 TAAAGAGGVAAAEAQ
-680 KLMQEASAALAEGTQ
+680 KLMQEASAALAEGAQ
-695 GVPSA
+695 GVPPA
-700 PVQPGDAGGKGAA
+700 PVQPVDAGGKGAA

-726 QTRKMIQDDFGTTAA
+726 QTQRMVHDSFGVPAA
-741 QDAAWREG
+741 
-749 TEEQEAAFQ
+749 QEAAFQ

-766 RDRLEQERRGLETER
+766 RDRLEQTRRGLEAER
-781 RTVQYGQQETG
+781 STVQYGQQEAG
-792 SRNGEGRTESVY
+792 GRNGEGRTESVY
-804 SGGQS
+804 PGGQS

-873 LQKAVEARGASLNIV
+873 LQQAVEARGASLNIV

-937 QRNAT
+937 QRKAT

-973 SEKEL
+973 SEDEL

-1013 DWNGKTDAGEG
+1013 DWNGKTDAGEN

-1052 GASAEAIFRETGWF
+1052 GASAEDIFRETGWF

-1080 KMEFRRDGDAR
+1080 KMEFRRDGDVR
-1091 LMEEAPYRRMQELSD
+1091 LMEEEPYRRMQELSD

-1120 EAENTELEALQDQY
+1120 EAESAELEALQDQY

-1147 FLKHDDLYRAYPKLR
+1147 FLKHDAIYKAYPKLR

-1192 IGAPEKTLIHEIQHI
+1192 IGAPENTLIHEIQHI

-1226 MEEGVSKKNAAGE
+1226 MEEGFSKKNAAGE

-1261 RRNMSADERRARMP
+1261 RRNLSAEERRNRMP

-1295 DPETARI
+1295 DPETASI
-1302 REQTQDEITAEY
+1302 KEQVENSREALNAMDLVARASVPTNLKTKDSAAAWAAERLKSTGYHVDRQGYGEIYFSKKDMDKGLRYADTAEEKAALAVLP
-1314 QNTVHGIL
+1314 QVLKRGIEIGDHANHKNRVKQTVTFAAPVEL
-1322 NGTINSK
+1322 NGTRGNMAVVVNRNGSHYYAHRI
-1329 EALLVGYT
+1329 V
-1337 PDIYR
+1337 
-1342 KLGMPDLPF
+1342 MPD
-1351 VVGSGHVYSMAKTA
+1351 G
-1365 SEASADGK
+1365 
-1373 FQKGTHYHGL
+1373 
-1383 GERVVADI
+1383 
-1391 MEFVRDPVMVISA
+1391 
-1404 KDVDA
+1404 
-1409 KTEPMR
+1409 
-1415 STHSVVALIDVGT
+1415 
-1428 HGKALVIPVSIT
+1428 
-1440 AERSVDGARMDVN
+1440 
-1453 AISSAYEKKA
+1453 
-1463 SALVKEA
+1463 
-1470 VAQFNV
+1470 
-1476 GENSV
+1476 SV
-1481 FYVKKEAADLLGA
+1481 FRFSGNAENAAQELSR
-1494 GVRFPEQL
+1494 GVTVSGSL
-1502 KAATSSD
+1502 ADTTSAA
-1509 GIVRKFGTKVNM
+1509 
-1521 SIENVTQ
+1521 
-1528 SQQFKRW
+1528 
-1535 FGDWQNKPETASKV
+1535 
-1549 VNADGTPK
+1549 
-1557 VVYHQ
+1557 
-1562 TGNDFT
+1562 
-1568 IFDVRKNGA
+1568 
-1577 GTRDNETPF
+1577 
-1586 GIFLKSSSRDIG
+1586 
-1598 LNGKKQMAL
+1598 
-1607 YANIRNPL
+1607 
-1615 YAQDRADLTRQL
+1615 
-1627 RKLSPE
+1627 
-1633 YDAIRQEHAALDK
+1633 
-1646 EYKQKF
+1646 
-1652 EDAKRNFIS
+1652 
-1661 FLTEWKKNHPG
+1661 
-1672 ESSRS
+1672 
-1677 LYGTPEFERVF
+1677 
-1688 DAEDA
+1688 
-1693 VVEEWTGKADALSV
+1693 
-1707 RAKEVLTDA
+1707 
-1716 LKQAGYDGVI
+1716 
-1726 LANDAGSWGRSTDAY
+1726 STDS
-1741 IALNKNQVKSATDNV
+1741 IRGKSANV
-1756 GTFDR
+1756 KQ
-1761 DNPDIRYSVAEDAPE
+1761 RYSPADTE
-1776 TETSAEKAKW
+1776 TETSAEEAKR

-1840 GKAYAKALLDF
+1840 GQAYAKALLDF

-1899 RHSEAEFW
+1899 RHSEADFW

-1922 ETMSAEAKAQ
+1922 ETMSVEAKAQ

-1943 STGALEKMGVKVER
+1943 STRALEKMGVKVER

-1968 IETEK
+1968 IETDK
-1973 AYKQAKRE
+1973 AYKQAKKE

-2010 DIPRGYDRRVVLSL
+2010 DIPRGYDKRVVLSL

-2042 RKAIRQETADTV
+2042 RKAIRQETTDTV
-2054 EALFSDSA
+2054 EALFNDAA

-2101 QRNEAERIRFINK
+2101 SRNEAERIRFVNR

-2129 SELTHVESILVQLV
+2129 SELTHEESILVQLV

-2209 IDTVKIDNA
+2209 VDTVKIDNA
-2218 AKVYTQKYN
+2218 AKAYTQKYN

-2267 LKMLGINEDVVTL
+2267 LKMLGINEDTVTL

-2345 RRYSPDDI
+2345 RRYSSEDI
-2353 SFDIDKYTWLRER
+2353 SFDIDKYTWLREKL
-2366 MPDEQLLYLQQRGK
+2366 PDEQLLYLQQRGK

-2393 SMIDDELT
+2393 SMIDKELT
-2401 ALYENA
+2401 ELYENA
-2407 KNKSKYSN
+2407 KNHSKYSN

-2425 VLAGKQ
+2425 ILAGKQ

-2437 TEEDFGRKTLTIGN
+2437 TEEDFGRKTLNLGN
-2451 KLTRGFGA
+2451 RLTRGFGA
-2459 AKVAGNIATIFNQTA
+2459 AKVAGNIASILNQTA

-2619 DTAGFDFREMARK
+2619 DTVGFDFREMARK

-2643 GIIVKLLLA
+2643 GIIVKFLLA

-2707 RLFGT
+2707 RLFDT
-2712 EDKDRSFNVWKA
+2712 EDKERSFNAWKA

-2738 LQNASAMIGWGDNT
+2738 LQNASALIGWGDNT

-2770 GGKGAKDI
+2770 GGKGVQDI
-2778 AKAAFDVGTEIAP
+2778 AKAAFDVGTEITP

-2817 QTKLRYP
+2817 KTKLRYP

-2862 TTAYQAMIAAGADK
+2862 TVAYQAMIAAGADK

-2890 DDEDSKLDKLN
+2890 DGEDSKLDKLN
-2901 MLLSSKVSTAG
+2901 MLLSSKVPTAG

-2918 IMMAGD
+2918 VMMAGD
-2924 KERERIDALTGEDGV
+2924 KERERIDELTGGDGV

-2963 AEKADAFRQWV
+2963 TEKADAFRQWV

-2982 QKRGVLDAF
+2982 QKRGILDAF
-2991 KFSQIIM
+2991 KFSQVIM

-3012 GVSEYDA
+3012 GVSEYDT
-3019 LRADAIATEKA
+3019 LRADAIAAEKA
-3030 DGKSQAQ
+3030 GGKSQSQ
-3037 AESSVNSGLR
+3037 AESSVNSSLR

-3057 LVDDETASAFLK
+3057 LVDDETASQFLK
-3069 EYTGADDD
+3069 EYTGSDDD
-3077 DVFWALEEWN
+3077 DVFWTMESWK
-3087 GGKDWKKYGKFFD
+3087 GGDGWKKYGKFLE

-3119 HGVDKGTLSSQ
+3119 HGVDKGALSSQ

>member
-41 DALRQ
+41 DALRE

-71 MYESAYERYKRAAEA
+71 MYESAYERYKRAVEA

-92 AADAVGSSQ
+92 AADTMGNSP

-144 IDHDQQ
+144 IEHDQQ
-150 SGYLRTMQL
+150 SGYLRTLRM
-159 KGSPEYLEQPED
+159 KGSAEYLTQSQED
-171 QEWETVRQD
+171 PAWETVRQD

-198 LERARDYVLSMQA
+198 LEKARDYALSMQA

-241 EALREMKVR
+241 EALREMKVK
-250 KQNAATLADEA
+250 KQNAATLANEA

-338 NMLYSRLFEKTTAV
+338 NMLYSRLFEKKTAV

-363 SAEKV
+363 SVEKV

-408 LMGGISK
+408 LMGMIGQ
-415 GVGAASGAL
+415 GVGAASGAV

-429 AQLGTLGRTALS
+429 AQIGTVGRTALS

-458 GAAVTGEKTGGA
+458 GAAATGEKTGGA
-470 YAQDILASGAGGAA
+470 YARDILASGAGGAA
-484 GALVSGLISTN
+484 GSLVSGLIATN
-495 MADWLR
+495 MAQWLMK
-501 RTGNSKPFW
+501 TGNSTPFW

-519 YAFSGTSV
+519 FGFSGTSV
-527 ATSAMLGS
+527 ATSAVLGS
-535 EKKSANE
+535 EKKSSQE

-557 GYMNTMRETKM
+557 GYMGTMRETKM

-573 EQKYET
+573 ERKYEELEQQ
-579 ISQQLDAIG
+579 ISALG
-588 KHLDGG
+588 KHFSGG
-594 GKFRTEEEFTQAV
+594 AKYKTEAEFTQAV

-615 GLKADVRGTYYAG
+615 GLKADVQGTYYAG
-628 QQDFVDQMV
+628 QQDFVNQMV

-648 SMLPGA
+648 SMMPGA
-654 DAGTAAASAAS
+654 GS
-665 TAAAGAGGVTAAEAQ
+665 
-680 KLMQEASAALAEGTQ
+680 
-695 GVPSA
+695 
-700 PVQPGDAGGKGAA
+700 GAA
-713 AAAQALTEGMTPE
+713 AAAAASAYAGGVTPGQAQRMLQDASAAITGGAQGEGPAPVQPMPGGTEKAAAARELTGGMTPE

-1052 GASAEAIFRETGWF
+1052 GASAEDIFRETGWF

-1080 KMEFRRDGDAR
+1080 KMEFRRDGDVR
-1091 LMEEAPYRRMQELSD
+1091 LMEEEPYRRMQELSD

-1120 EAENTELEALQDQY
+1120 EAENAELEALQDQY

-1226 MEEGVSKKNAAGE
+1226 MEEGFSKKNAAGE

-1295 DPETARI
+1295 DPETASI
-1302 REQTQDEITAEY
+1302 KEQVENSREALNAMDLVARASVPTNLKTKDSAAAWAAERLKSTGYHVDRQGYGEIYFSKKDMDKGLRYADTAEEKAALAVLP
-1314 QNTVHGIL
+1314 QVLKRGIEIGDHANHKNRVKQTVTFAAPVEL
-1322 NGTINSK
+1322 NGTRGNMAVVVNRNGSHYYAHRI
-1329 EALLVGYT
+1329 V
-1337 PDIYR
+1337 
-1342 KLGMPDLPF
+1342 MPD
-1351 VVGSGHVYSMAKTA
+1351 G
-1365 SEASADGK
+1365 
-1373 FQKGTHYHGL
+1373 
-1383 GERVVADI
+1383 
-1391 MEFVRDPVMVISA
+1391 
-1404 KDVDA
+1404 
-1409 KTEPMR
+1409 
-1415 STHSVVALIDVGT
+1415 
-1428 HGKALVIPVSIT
+1428 
-1440 AERSVDGARMDVN
+1440 
-1453 AISSAYEKKA
+1453 
-1463 SALVKEA
+1463 
-1470 VAQFNV
+1470 
-1476 GENSV
+1476 SV
-1481 FYVKKEAADLLGA
+1481 FRFSGNAENAAQELSR
-1494 GVRFPEQL
+1494 GVTVSGSL
-1502 KAATSSD
+1502 ADTTSAA
-1509 GIVRKFGTKVNM
+1509 
-1521 SIENVTQ
+1521 
-1528 SQQFKRW
+1528 
-1535 FGDWQNKPETASKV
+1535 
-1549 VNADGTPK
+1549 
-1557 VVYHQ
+1557 
-1562 TGNDFT
+1562 
-1568 IFDVRKNGA
+1568 
-1577 GTRDNETPF
+1577 
-1586 GIFLKSSSRDIG
+1586 
-1598 LNGKKQMAL
+1598 
-1607 YANIRNPL
+1607 
-1615 YAQDRADLTRQL
+1615 
-1627 RKLSPE
+1627 
-1633 YDAIRQEHAALDK
+1633 
-1646 EYKQKF
+1646 
-1652 EDAKRNFIS
+1652 
-1661 FLTEWKKNHPG
+1661 
-1672 ESSRS
+1672 
-1677 LYGTPEFERVF
+1677 
-1688 DAEDA
+1688 
-1693 VVEEWTGKADALSV
+1693 
-1707 RAKEVLTDA
+1707 
-1716 LKQAGYDGVI
+1716 
-1726 LANDAGSWGRSTDAY
+1726 STDS
-1741 IALNKNQVKSATDNV
+1741 IRGKSANV
-1756 GTFDR
+1756 KQ
-1761 DNPDIRYSVAEDAPE
+1761 RYSPADTE
-1776 TETSAEKAKW
+1776 TETSAEDAKK

-1796 FDAKYDF
+1796 FDTKYDF

-1814 MIGITPPGLR
+1814 LIGITPPGLR
-1824 IGIEAQATRAA
+1824 IGIVAQATRAA

-1840 GKAYAKALLDF
+1840 GQAYAKALLDF

-1899 RHSEAEFW
+1899 RHSEADFW

-2010 DIPRGYDRRVVLSL
+2010 DIPMGYDRRVVLSL

-2084 FGDETGQK
+2084 FGDETGKK

-2345 RRYSPDDI
+2345 RRYSHDDI

-2366 MPDEQLLYLQQRGK
+2366 LPDEQLLYLQQRGK

-2494 MVTGQLRKAD
+2494 MATGQLRKTD
-2504 FTLESDYLTSK
+2504 FALESDYLTSK

-2544 AMVSTI
+2544 ATVATI

-2560 QKGMSHKQAM
+2560 RNGMTHKQAM
-2570 RYADQYGAQVMGDR
+2570 SYADRYGAQVMGDR

-2619 DTAGFDFREMARK
+2619 DTGGFDFREMEKK

-2643 GIIVKLLLA
+2643 GIIVKFLLA

-2712 EDKDRSFNVWKA
+2712 EDKARSFNVWKA

-2738 LQNASAMIGWGDNT
+2738 LQNASALVGWGDNT

-2770 GGKGAKDI
+2770 GGKGVKDI
-2778 AKAAFDVGTEIAP
+2778 TKAAFDVGTEIAP

-2948 AQKKLQIDADEAMRP
+2948 AQKKLQIDADEEMRP
-2963 AEKADAFRQWV
+2963 TEKADAFRQWV
-2974 NQKGYSAE
+2974 NQQGYSAD

-3012 GVSEYDA
+3012 GVSEYDT
-3019 LRADAIATEKA
+3019 LRADAIAAEKA
-3030 DGKSQAQ
+3030 GGKSQSQ
-3037 AESSVNSGLR
+3037 AESSVNSSLR

-3057 LVDDETASAFLK
+3057 LVDDETASQFLK
-3069 EYTGADDD
+3069 EYTGSDDD
-3077 DVFWALEEWN
+3077 DVFWTMESWK
-3087 GGKDWKKYGKFFD
+3087 GGDDWKKYGKFLE
-3100 AVEKGVTADT
+3100 AAEKGVLAETK
-3110 RKVAKYYME
+3110 KVAKYYMQ
-3119 HGVDKGTLSSQ
+3119 HGVDKRTLSDQ
-3130 LTTYFKER
+3130 LTEYFKER

>member
-1 MAKKRTGL
+1 MAKKRQTGQDLL
-9 DALREYEARS
+9 DQYLQDS
-19 GRQTQSEA
+19 GYAAMKNNADIERPQEHTQSVGRNTSKNGQA
-27 QTEGSSGGAWRSGL
+27 LL
-41 DALRQ
+41 DEYLQ
-46 FEANGGGRNV
+46 NGGGRNV
-56 KNGEFNPNYR
+56 KNREFNPNYR

-71 MYESAYERYKRAAEA
+71 MEQDAYEAAYERYKRAAES

-92 AADAVGSSQ
+92 AAEAVGNSP
-101 VGGYLMAMQQ
+101 VGGYLWAMQQ

-118 AKTIDHDQQSG
+118 AKTVAHDQQSG

-144 IDHDQQ
+144 IEHDQQ
-150 SGYLRTMQL
+150 SGYLRTLRM
-159 KGSPEYLEQPED
+159 KGSAEYLTQSQED
-171 QEWETVRQD
+171 PAWETVRQD

-185 KRTQYELQRQIEQ
+185 KRTQYELRRQIEQ
-198 LERARDYVLSMQA
+198 LEKARDYALSMQ
-211 GDPEGLPELRGAYE
+211 GDDPEGLPELRGAYD

-250 KQNAATLADEA
+250 KQNAATLANEA

-285 PEQKQAARGILETQR
+285 PEQKQAARGILESQR

-312 SYAFAPYIEAV
+312 PYAFAPYIEAV

-363 SAEKV
+363 SVEKV
-368 IGAATG
+368 VGAATG

-415 GVGAASGAL
+415 GIGAASGAL

-446 LTFAAREAIQGA
+446 LTFAARDAIQSA

-470 YAQDILASGAGGAA
+470 YARDILASGAGGAA
-484 GALVSGLISTN
+484 GSLVSGLIATN
-495 MADWLR
+495 MAQWLMK
-501 RTGNSKPFW
+501 TGNSTPFW

-519 YAFSGTSV
+519 FGFSGTSV
-527 ATSAMLGS
+527 ATSAVLGS
-535 EKKSANE
+535 EKKSSQE

-557 GYMNTMRETKM
+557 GYMGTMRETKM

-573 EQKYET
+573 ERKYEELEQQ
-579 ISQQLDAIG
+579 ISALG
-588 KHLDGG
+588 KHFSGG
-594 GKFRTEEEFTQAV
+594 AKYKTEAEFTQAV

-615 GLKADVRGTYYAG
+615 GLKADVQGTYYAG
-628 QQDFVDQMV
+628 QQDFVNQMV

-648 SMLPGA
+648 SMMPGA
-654 DAGTAAASAAS
+654 GSGAAAASAY
-665 TAAAGAGGVTAAEAQ
+665 AGGVTPGQAQ
-680 KLMQEASAALAEGTQ
+680 RMIQDASAAIAGGAQGEG
-695 GVPSA
+695 PA
-700 PVQPGDAGGKGAA
+700 PVQPMPGGVGKA
-713 AAAQALTEGMTPE
+713 AAAQELAGGMPPD
-726 QTRKMIQDDFGTTAA
+726 QTQRMIQNAFGATAA
-741 QDAAWREG
+741 EQAVQVPPAQPGMPVPPDVAA
-749 TEEQEAAFQ
+749 QAEAAQREANFQ

-766 RDRLEQERRGLETER
+766 RDRLEQTRRGLEAER
-781 RTVQYGQQETG
+781 STVQYGQQETG

-804 SGGQS
+804 PGGQS

-973 SEKEL
+973 SEDEL

-1013 DWNGKTDAGEG
+1013 GDGVTITEAKTEPTN
-1024 SQRFSYAGEF
+1024 QRYSISDTLAEDLQQVIDGTYE
-1034 ARTAD
+1034 AD
-1039 KETLERAKQMIDG
+1039 KGEVYIGETSNFLTDVI
-1052 GASAEAIFRETGWF
+1052 
-1066 KGADGQWRFEIDDS
+1066 GADALHVTMPANKAYSAMATEEQ
-1080 KMEFRRDGDAR
+1080 AR
-1091 LMEEAPYRRMQELSD
+1091 
-1106 KWAASFEKGGEELT
+1106 
-1120 EAENTELEALQDQY
+1120 
-1134 VDRVWEEK
+1134 
-1142 YELQD
+1142 
-1147 FLKHDDLYRAYPKLR
+1147 
-1162 HMSLIFRPM
+1162 
-1171 SIEDY
+1171 
-1176 GYYSPKDG
+1176 KDG
-1184 AIVMNSDL
+1184 RY
-1192 IGAPEKTLIHEIQHI
+1192 K
-1207 IQSMEGF
+1207 
-1214 ARGASPKYWNDR
+1214 
-1226 MEEGVSKKNAAGE
+1226 
-1239 EMLPNELYRNTAGE
+1239 
-1253 IEARDVAA
+1253 
-1261 RRNMSADERRARMP
+1261 
-1275 DTGNADTV
+1275 
-1283 FAEARWQTAMDY
+1283 
-1295 DPETARI
+1295 
-1302 REQTQDEITAEY
+1302 
-1314 QNTVHGIL
+1314 QNV
-1322 NGTINSK
+1322 N
-1329 EALLVGYT
+1329 
-1337 PDIYR
+1337 
-1342 KLGMPDLPF
+1342 
-1351 VVGSGHVYSMAKTA
+1351 
-1365 SEASADGK
+1365 
-1373 FQKGTHYHGL
+1373 YHGL
-1383 GERVVADI
+1383 G
-1391 MEFVRDPVMVISA
+1391 
-1404 KDVDA
+1404 
-1409 KTEPMR
+1409 
-1415 STHSVVALIDVGT
+1415 
-1428 HGKALVIPVSIT
+1428 
-1440 AERSVDGARMDVN
+1440 
-1453 AISSAYEKKA
+1453 
-1463 SALVKEA
+1463 
-1470 VAQFNV
+1470 
-1476 GENSV
+1476 
-1481 FYVKKEAADLLGA
+1481 
-1494 GVRFPEQL
+1494 
-1502 KAATSSD
+1502 
-1509 GIVRKFGTKVNM
+1509 
-1521 SIENVTQ
+1521 
-1528 SQQFKRW
+1528 
-1535 FGDWQNKPETASKV
+1535 
-1549 VNADGTPK
+1549 ADGLRRVLNASENPVAAFADTSGESGKRASNIVLVTGEAGKGGPI
-1557 VVYHQ
+1557 VVIE
-1562 TGNDFT
+1562 TLNT
-1568 IFDVRKNGA
+1568 K
-1577 GTRDNETPF
+1577 GT
-1586 GIFLKSSSRDIG
+1586 
-1598 LNGKKQMAL
+1598 LNGKRIDANKVITSYDRAAL
-1607 YANIRNPL
+1607 ISDLEAAASDGRLLYLDKKRSQAALAGVPAANSLAAIQGGDFTTNIRNFIAGVKWEKSGAASYTSAKPDGETSFSRA
-1615 YAQDRADLTRQL
+1615 YKAAQQ
-1627 RKLSPE
+1627 
-1633 YDAIRQEHAALDK
+1633 
-1646 EYKQKF
+1646 KQ
-1652 EDAKRNFIS
+1652 
-1661 FLTEWKKNHPG
+1661 
-1672 ESSRS
+1672 
-1677 LYGTPEFERVF
+1677 
-1688 DAEDA
+1688 
-1693 VVEEWTGKADALSV
+1693 
-1707 RAKEVLTDA
+1707 
-1716 LKQAGYDGVI
+1716 
-1726 LANDAGSWGRSTDAY
+1726 
-1741 IALNKNQVKSATDNV
+1741 
-1756 GTFDR
+1756 
-1761 DNPDIRYSVAEDAPE
+1761 RYSPADTE
-1776 TETSAEKAKW
+1776 TETSAEDAKK

-1796 FDAKYDF
+1796 FDTKYDF

-1840 GKAYAKALLDF
+1840 GQAYAKALLDF

-1899 RHSEAEFW
+1899 RHSEADFW

-2084 FGDETGQK
+2084 FGDETGRK

-2218 AKVYTQKYN
+2218 AKAYTQKYN

-2494 MVTGQLRKAD
+2494 MATGQLRKTD
-2504 FTLESDYLTSK
+2504 FALESDYLTSK

-2544 AMVSTI
+2544 ATVATI

-2560 QKGMSHKQAM
+2560 RNGMTHKQAM
-2570 RYADQYGAQVMGDR
+2570 SYADRYGAQVMGDR

-2643 GIIVKLLLA
+2643 GIIVKFLLA

-2712 EDKDRSFNVWKA
+2712 EDKARSFNVWKA

-2738 LQNASAMIGWGDNT
+2738 LQNASALVGWGDNT

-2770 GGKGAKDI
+2770 GGKGVKDI
-2778 AKAAFDVGTEIAP
+2778 TKAAFDVGTEIAP

-2948 AQKKLQIDADEAMRP
+2948 AQKKLQIDADEEMRP
-2963 AEKADAFRQWV
+2963 TEKADAFRQWV
-2974 NQKGYSAE
+2974 NQQGYSAD

-3012 GVSEYDA
+3012 GVSEYDT
-3019 LRADAIATEKA
+3019 LRADAIAAEKA
-3030 DGKSQAQ
+3030 GGKSQSQ
-3037 AESSVNSGLR
+3037 AESSVNSSLR

-3057 LVDDETASAFLK
+3057 LVDDETASQFLK
-3069 EYTGADDD
+3069 EYTGSDDD
-3077 DVFWALEEWN
+3077 DVFWTMESWK
-3087 GGKDWKKYGKFFD
+3087 GGDDWKKYGKFFD

-3154 ISAYKAIGGDGDK
+3154 ISAYKAIGGDGDD